1 LQKFYKMGIL
11 RLPSPVV
18 ELHSPLFTSK
28 GIEVFVKR
36 EDLIHP
42 QISGNKW
49 RKLQG
54 WLSKAQE
61 LEANTLVSF
70 GGAYSN
76 HLLALAAAGMVFN
89 KQTIGIVR
97 GEEQVDNLVLFH
109 CRLMGMQIKYV
120 TREEYRHKEA
130 LFEKLYGHTNHL
142 MVPEGG
148 GGEPALQ
155 GFQEFVNELEFRVD
169 HIVVAA
175 GTGYTAYGLAKAL
188 QAQEAH
194 TIVHAIACVK
204 DKSILEGILPF
215 PNLSLEFEFAGK
227 GFGKIDSD
235 AIQQAQ
241 NIASE
246 FGFLLEPIY
255 TLKAWKA
262 MIHKIEQNQFE
273 KGSKILFVHTG
284 GLNGWWSF

>member
-1 LQKFYKMGIL
+1 MEIL
-11 RLPSPVV
+11 RLPSPVT
-18 ELHSPLFTSK
+18 EIHSPLFTSM
-28 GIEVFVKR
+28 GVEVFVKR

-61 LEANTLVSF
+61 LKAHTLVSF
-70 GGAYSN
+70 GGAFSN
-76 HLLALAAAGMVFN
+76 HLLALAAAGMVFK

-97 GEEQVDNLVLFH
+97 GEEQKDNLVLFH
-109 CRLMGMQIKYV
+109 CRLMGMEIRYV
-120 TREEYRHKEA
+120 SREEYRHKEA
-130 LFEKLYGHTNHL
+130 VFENLYGHTDYL

-155 GFQEFVNELEFRVD
+155 GFKEFVKELDFAVD
-169 HIVVAA
+169 HIIVPA
-175 GTGYTAYGLAKAL
+175 GTGYTAYGLAKAIH
-188 QAQEAH
+188 AQGLN
-194 TIVHAIACVK
+194 TTVHAIACVK
-204 DKSILEGILPF
+204 DKSILQDFLPF
-215 PNLSLEFEFAGK
+215 PNLILDFDFAGR
-227 GFGKIDSD
+227 GFGKMDHH
-235 AIQQAQ
+235 AIEQAR

-246 FGFLLEPIY
+246 FGLLLEPIY

-262 MIHKIEQNQFE
+262 MIHKIEEGQFP